1 MALSKNEKRLKLK
14 TKISRRLKTTTR
26 AHRLSV
32 YKSNAE
38 IYAQIVSDKEG
49 KTLVAAG
56 TNDKSL
62 KSAKGTKIEKA
73 KLVGKLIA
81 ERAVAAGITEI
92 VFDRNGFIYHG
103 RIKALA
109 DSAREN
115 GLKF

>member
-1 MALSKNEKRLKLK
+1 MALDKNEKRIALKK
-14 TKISRRLKTTTR
+14 KIRRTLKTTKK

-32 YKSNAE
+32 FKSNAG

-49 KTLVAAG
+49 KTVAAAG
-56 TNDKSL
+56 TNDKAL
-62 KSAKGTKIEKA
+62 KTAKGTKTEKA
-73 KLVGKLIA
+73 IMVGKLIA

-109 DSAREN
+109 DAAREN

>member
-1 MALSKNEKRLKLK
+1 MALNKNEKRIALKNRIRK
-14 TKISRRLKTTTR
+14 SLKTTTR
-26 AHRLSV
+26 AHRLTV
-32 YKSNAE
+32 YKSNAA

-49 KTLVAAG
+49 KTVVAAG

-62 KSAKGTKIEKA
+62 KSAKGTKTEKA
-73 KLVGKLIA
+73 VMVGKLIA

-103 RIKALA
+103 RVKALA
-109 DSAREN
+109 DAAREN

>member
-1 MALSKNEKRLKLK
+1 MALNKIEKRERLKHRIK
-14 TKISRRLKTTTR
+14 KSLKTTTKQ
-26 AHRLSV
+26 HRLSV
-32 YKSNAE
+32 YKSNSE
-38 IYAQIVSDKEG
+38 IYAQIVLDAEG
-49 KTLVAAG
+49 KTIIAAG

-62 KSAKGTKIEKA
+62 KSAKGTKTEKA

-81 ERAVAAGITEI
+81 ERAVAAGISEI

-109 DSAREN
+109 DAAREN

>member
-1 MALSKNEKRLKLK
+1 MALSKNEKRLALK
-14 TKISRRLKTTTR
+14 SRIRRTLKTTKK
-26 AHRLSV
+26 AHRMSV
-32 YKSNAE
+32 YKSNSE

-62 KSAKGTKIEKA
+62 KSAKGTKTEKA
-73 KLVGKLIA
+73 IMVGKLIA

-109 DSAREN
+109 DAAREN